1 MDRERILE
9 KSRKENKN
17 QDEMERQIRVEG
29 ESFSVLITMLVG
41 IFLLAWKF
49 AHGEEYHD
57 ILAMFWCTSTGCA
70 LYRWVIR
77 GQKSQ
82 IWIFAVS
89 LALLIYNLVKYLI
102 GA

>member
-1 MDRERILE
+1 MDKEKILA
-9 KSRKENKN
+9 KSRQENKN
-17 QDEMERQIRVEG
+17 QDEMERQIRIEG
-29 ESFSVLITMLVG
+29 ESFSILITMLIG
-41 IFLLAWKF
+41 IFLLGWKF

-82 IWIFAVS
+82 SGIFLLS